1 MKKRVLS
8 IIAVLAALMLAGV
21 AGRGKYD
28 FDDGLFCSV
37 SRMAQSA
44 IVTSARICRWR
55 SISTESRRPAISG
68 ILADAKIEGADQK
81 VYTIVNAQPD
91 DAGTYRLDAFDDAG
105 RMVVSMDIAARV
117 IDPKVPKS
125 GDNSLPVS
133 AAMGAVGVAAAGI
146 VLARRKKE
154 A

>member
-1 MKKRVLS
+1 M
-8 IIAVLAALMLAGV
+8 
-21 AGRGKYD
+21 
-28 FDDGLFCSV
+28 
-37 SRMAQSA
+37 
-44 IVTSARICRWR
+44 
-55 SISTESRRPAISG
+55 ESRLPADQWDFG
-68 ILADAKIEGADQK
+68 DAKIEGADQK
-81 VYTIVNAQPD
+81 VYTIVNAKPE

-146 VLARRKKE
+146 VLARPRKRKRKKRS
-154 A
+154 